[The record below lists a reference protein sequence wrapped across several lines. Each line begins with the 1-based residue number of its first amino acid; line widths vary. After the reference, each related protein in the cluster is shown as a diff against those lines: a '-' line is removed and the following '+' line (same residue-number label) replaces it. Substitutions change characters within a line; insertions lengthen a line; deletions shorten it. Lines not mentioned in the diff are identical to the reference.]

1 MSNDS
6 KQRELYEMRANSL
19 RDKISALNAAERKGQ
34 QMGEKNKAVEIARNL
49 LDVLDDETISV
60 KTGLSMNEVEELR
73 KSK

>member
-60 KTGLSMNEVEELR
+60 KTGLSMNEVAELR

>member
-1 MSNDS
+1 
-6 KQRELYEMRANSL
+6 
-19 RDKISALNAAERKGQ
+19 
-34 QMGEKNKAVEIARNL
+34 MGEKNKAVEIARNL

>member
-49 LDVLDDETISV
+49 LDVLDNETISV